1 MIPLSL
7 SSMSCLNHGPNST
20 PAVLD
25 GYSYHEGMTCNVG
38 NDFDIKYSQ
47 ASIFETEDASQCIT
61 KCKDLGS
68 LCNAFTHVRSSP
80 QVAGKC
86 YLWSSWVDVSKYT
99 DDSRDC
105 YVKAGWR
112 HRKGNG
118 SLGMDSDHSHPPMV
132 YAISHAHVLGR
143 FLPCTVHFPCYA
155 VVSVLFLGPSWPV
168 GLFDQLW
175 PRWVENGL
183 KIPNQFKPFQCTGI
197 GKWYR
202 RNVLGHFS
210 PCSDH
215 ALLACG
221 QFGPFLG
228 PSPLYTESRLG
239 GVRGG

>member
-1 MIPLSL
+1 MCEALRASGFRKLDGARQLGDGLQQGKGYFCNVRVFAMIPLSL

-105 YVKAGWR
+105 YVKAG
-112 HRKGNG
+112 
-118 SLGMDSDHSHPPMV
+118 
-132 YAISHAHVLGR
+132 
-143 FLPCTVHFPCYA
+143 
-155 VVSVLFLGPSWPV
+155 
-168 GLFDQLW
+168 
-175 PRWVENGL
+175 
-183 KIPNQFKPFQCTGI
+183 
-197 GKWYR
+197 
-202 RNVLGHFS
+202 
-210 PCSDH
+210 
-215 ALLACG
+215 
-221 QFGPFLG
+221 
-228 PSPLYTESRLG
+228 
-239 GVRGG
+239 